1 MQTAVQLTG
10 GHVRLPTA
18 VVLFVALV
26 ATASLGSPDGIINV
40 GSWIIVYGK

>member
-1 MQTAVQLTG
+1 MQSAVQLTG

-26 ATASLGSPDGIINV
+26 ATASLEPDGIIDV
-40 GSWIIVYGK
+40 GLWIIVYGK